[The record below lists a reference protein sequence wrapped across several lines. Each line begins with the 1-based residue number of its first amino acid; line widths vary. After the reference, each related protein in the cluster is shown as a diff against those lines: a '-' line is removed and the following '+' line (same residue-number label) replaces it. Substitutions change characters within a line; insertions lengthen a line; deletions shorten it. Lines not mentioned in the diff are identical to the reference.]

1 MIPSSHPRAK
11 SLYIREKLV
20 HAFDAG
26 LVAKEG
32 LMAHGRGEAFDYLI
46 GEKTSKSAKK
56 AISAAAFMLKNAKNP
71 VISVNGNIA
80 GLCPRE
86 IVLLAKAAGAK
97 IEVNLFYATKARR
110 QNIYKTLKKNG
121 AGKVYGM
128 DKKNSTKLSGLD
140 SARRIVDKDGIYS
153 ADVVV
158 VPLEDGDRTLAL
170 KKAGKKVIT
179 IDLNPMSRTAETA
192 DITIVDN
199 VVRAIV
205 LLIKSCK
212 NPKKTSFDNSK
223 NLSLAIREIK
233 QNLTKRAAHA

>member
-56 AISAAAFMLKNAKNP
+56 AILAAAFMLKNAKNP

-86 IVLLAKAAGAK
+86 IVLLAKAADAK
-97 IEVNLFYATKARR
+97 IEVNLFYATETRR

-121 AGKVYGM
+121 AEKIYGM

-140 SARRIVDKDGIYS
+140 SARRIVDRDGIYS

-170 KKAGKKVIT
+170 KNAGKKVIT
-179 IDLNPMSRTAETA
+179 FDLNPMSRTAETA

-212 NPKKTSFDNSK
+212 NPKKIQFDNSK
-223 NLSLAIREIK
+223 NLSLAITEIK
-233 QNLTKRAAHA
+233 QNLTKRASHA